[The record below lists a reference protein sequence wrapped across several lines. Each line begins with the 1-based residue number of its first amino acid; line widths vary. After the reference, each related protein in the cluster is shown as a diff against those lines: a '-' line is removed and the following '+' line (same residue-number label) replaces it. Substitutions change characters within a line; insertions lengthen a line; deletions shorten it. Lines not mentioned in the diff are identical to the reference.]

1 MLTSQ
6 VQYWNL
12 QETKRHNWETE
23 RAAYAQAEAA
33 KKQADVAERNA
44 EINAAN
50 AATNARNA
58 DTNLFNA
65 QANARLG
72 WANYDVAN
80 RLADSNIDLNLSS
93 ATRNYAETGLTSE
106 KTNTQKQYTEQEK
119 VKTTFQPRE
128 IFAQLDYTKA
138 QTAESNARKT
148 QGWINTISN
157 AVKAVG
163 SLFSP
168 LN

>member
-12 QETKRHNWETE
+12 QEMKRHNWETE
-23 RAAYAQAEAA
+23 QAAYAQAEAA
-33 KKQADVAERNA
+33 QRQATAAERNA
-44 EINAAN
+44 EVNAQN

-58 DTNLFNA
+58 DTNLYNA
-65 QANARLG
+65 QVNERLG
-72 WANYDVAN
+72 WANYSVAN

-93 ATRNYAETGLTSE
+93 QAKNYAETGLTSE

-119 VKTTFQPRE
+119 VHTMFQPRE
-128 IFAQLDYTKA
+128 IFSQLNLTEANTKKA
-138 QTAESNARKT
+138 KAETK
-148 QGWINTISN
+148 QGWVNTISN
-157 AVKAVG
+157 AVRAVG